1 MSRSS
6 IRHNQLISTFGP
18 GSLIVDRYGTTLL
31 VCGLDYWFHREDADG
46 RPHQKLDE
54 TSEFRFNEWRLE
66 GSLAM
71 DYFMTPPD
79 YRTADQR
86 REASEEKNPNLYLGI
101 PTLRFPSFF
110 VCGQSNCSSMRP
122 AELHIGKRP
131 KCQESHQFGTM
142 NQVRFISICPKG
154 HLDDFPWSQWI
165 GCREIRQGRTCNGKL
180 KLSESGAADLSS
192 IKVSCASCNRNEPL
206 GGAMTHG
213 RDEATGELKSELTEG
228 IQKRLDNA
236 SAGRCTGRCPWHGPD
251 HYEQC
256 GEHMVATLIN
266 ATNVFYS
273 KVKTSVYIPLQRS
286 SDKTLDEIFA
296 LLDSDVCLVGGL
308 KGMRSAGMDWNAYKM
323 IIEVRLDNSTG
334 MISDPA
340 DAKTKLEQAVNEY
353 FSETPIGQQNSAEPR
368 TPDGTETA
376 FRRVEF
382 NVLRANKNDDVDL
395 RSKSVTV
402 PTKLSPFIQKMILV
416 EKLRETRVF
425 HGFDR
430 FQSRPTEGNPT
441 QIGDA
446 ALRQLFKNPPKSGER
461 WLPGT
466 VVYGEGIYF
475 ELNEIK
481 IHDWQTTANSW
492 INERLTGDPNYVGR
506 MGQLGFDL
514 QPTSGI
520 DVSWAS
526 RFLLVHTL
534 AHIVINQLVFECGY
548 STASLRERL
557 YVSDD
562 HNAPM
567 AGILIYTSSGDSE
580 GTLGGLVRLAEPRR
594 FYDVVLHAV
603 ERASWCSADPVCA
616 EVSNA
621 GDANLAACQSCVLL
635 PETSCETFNR
645 GLDRAMV
652 VGSPGSPDTGF
663 FSPILNDR
671 VKVATAGGE
680 R

>member
-1 MSRSS
+1 MSRSA
-6 IRHNQLISTFGP
+6 IRLNQLITTFGP

-46 RPHQKLDE
+46 RPQKKLDE
-54 TSEFRFNEWRLE
+54 IAEFRFNEWRLE
-66 GSLAM
+66 GSLSM

-79 YRTADQR
+79 YRTAGQKRD
-86 REASEEKNPNLYLGI
+86 AGEETNPNLYLGI
-101 PTLRFPSFF
+101 PTLRFPTFF
-110 VCGQSNCSSMRP
+110 VCGQSNCSSMRN

-131 KCQESHQFGTM
+131 KCNESHQFGTM
-142 NQVRFISICPKG
+142 NQVRFISICPNG
-154 HLDDFPWSQWI
+154 HLDDFPWSEWI
-165 GCREIRQGRTCNGKL
+165 GCREMQAGRPCNGRL

-192 IKVSCASCNRNEPL
+192 IKVRCDTCGKNEPL
-206 GGAMTHG
+206 GGAMSHH
-213 RDEATGELKSELTEG
+213 RNESTGGLESELTKG
-228 IQKRLDNA
+228 IQERLGNA

-251 HYEQC
+251 HYEEC

-273 KVKTSVYIPLQRS
+273 KVKTSVFIPLQRQ

-296 LLDSDVCLVGGL
+296 LLDSDVSFVGGL
-308 KGMRSAGMDWNAYKM
+308 KGLRNSGMEWGLYKM
-323 IIEVRLDNSTG
+323 MVETRFDNSSG
-334 MISDPA
+334 LISDPS
-340 DAKTKLEQAVNEY
+340 DAKAKAEQAIEEY
-353 FSETPIGQQNSAEPR
+353 FSDTPIGQLNCASPSI
-368 TPDGTETA
+368 PDATETA

-382 NVLRANKNDDVDL
+382 NVLRADKNEDVDL
-395 RSKSVTV
+395 RSKSVAV
-402 PTKLSPFIQKMILV
+402 PSKLSPFLQKMILV

-425 HGFDR
+425 HGFNR
-430 FQSRPTEGNPT
+430 FQSRPTEGNPA

-446 ALRQLFKNPPKSGER
+446 ALQQLFKNPPSPGER

-475 ELNEIK
+475 ELDEAK
-481 IHDWQTTANSW
+481 IQEWQSASGSW
-492 INERLTGDPNYVGR
+492 LSDRLTNDPNYVAR
-506 MGQLGFDL
+506 MSQLGFNL
-514 QPTSGI
+514 QPISGI
-520 DVSWAS
+520 DTSWAS
-526 RFLLVHTL
+526 RFLLVHTI
-534 AHIVINQLVFECGY
+534 AHIVINQLIFECGY

-562 HNAPM
+562 SDAPM
-567 AGILIYTSSGDSE
+567 AGVLIYTSSGDSE
-580 GTLGGLVRLAEPRR
+580 GTLGGLVRLAEPKR
-594 FYDVVLHAV
+594 FHDVLLHAV

-652 VGSPGSPDTGF
+652 VGTPDSPNSGF
-663 FSPILNDR
+663 FSPMLATR
-671 VKVATAGGE
+671 VKMASNDADG
-680 R
+680 